1 MLLALIESITYYDDD
16 DDDDDLSSKNSVNH
30 KNLLQSYIN
39 QACTINPQHVPTLL
53 LLANSYY
60 YNHNFK
66 ELGSILATALKYSD
80 TRYSQLSQIYFH
92 YARIYHTNKR
102 YDLANGLL

>member
-1 MLLALIESITYYDDD
+1 MMMMMMMMIYLQRM
-16 DDDDDLSSKNSVNH
+16 SVNH

-39 QACTINPQHVPTLL
+39 QACSINPQHVPTLL
-53 LLANSYY
+53 LLANSY

-80 TRYSQLSQIYFH
+80 THDQLSQIYFH
-92 YARIYHTNKR
+92 YAYISY
-102 YDLANGLL
+102 